1 MVDNEQLVVRI
12 KAGIQEAENM
22 LQLWK
27 QNQKFIEM
35 LAGKYAAYAET
46 EDLKQEGYIALCEA
60 VRHYKPEKGVLF
72 INYAAFWIKQRMRRY
87 IDNCSRVVRIPSH
100 IVDEVRQYKKIAGEY
115 NKHYGCEPSDREMMA
130 FLYISQDK
138 LDQIKEAV
146 QMGQIRSLDEPIQ
159 KMDESINIGDTIS
172 TDKDMEADV
181 IKALDTENMK
191 RELWL
196 AVDDLPGEQP
206 ALIRLRYREG
216 LTAKETGEH
225 LGIGAESVR
234 NLQNKAMRT
243 LRQQAHKYTYRRYY
257 EEYLAAAPIHHIGI
271 ESFQRTW
278 TSEVEREALRW
289 AEKELEYI

>member
-1 MVDNEQLVVRI
+1 MDNEQLVTRI

-22 LQLWK
+22 VQLWK

-130 FLYISQDK
+130 FLYVSQDK
-138 LDQIKEAV
+138 LNQIKEAV
-146 QMGQIRSLDEPIQ
+146 QVGQIRSLDEPIQ
-159 KMDESINIGDTIS
+159 KTDESINIGDTIP
-172 TDKDMEADV
+172 TGEDMEEDA
-181 IKALDTENMK
+181 IQALDRENMQ

-196 AVDDLPGEQP
+196 AVDELPDKQ
-206 ALIRLRYREG
+206 ADVIRLRFMDG
-216 LTAKETGEH
+216 VTLKE
-225 LGIGAESVR
+225 LGGQMGVTTERARGI
-234 NLQNKAMRT
+234 QNKAIRT
-243 LRQQAHKYTYRRYY
+243 LRQRAHKYTYRRYY